1 MGSGIEG
8 PSRRWLTG
16 AMLAAGAWPAGALPT
31 AAGAQGL
38 VRHGGGSLLPPE
50 PGSPEADY
58 VPPTSIAMIAD
69 IYRRMTASVR
79 VNGRGPYPFVVD
91 TGANQSV
98 LASELAAQIG
108 LTIGPVEALHGVAGV
123 QMTAT
128 TTADLTI
135 GGRVQQNAPLSLLP
149 AAAIGGMGLLGLD
162 RLESQRVTLD
172 FKRRSLRIEPSRG
185 AYHDPDDRVLKA
197 TKRDGQLT
205 LVDADVA
212 GIPVTAFIDSGAQ
225 STIGNR
231 ALQKYALSLYPGT
244 STAKT
249 VVLSA
254 TGQTAPAEMAELARL
269 RVGGLVLPNWPVAF
283 ADLHTF
289 QLWRL
294 VDKPAILLGVDIL
307 SRFEYVALDFPR
319 DEVRFRLPGRGYN

>member
-1 MGSGIEG
+1 MGSGAEG
-8 PSRRWLTG
+8 PSRRWLAG
-16 AMLAAGAWPAGALPT
+16 AMLAAGAWPAGAQ
-31 AAGAQGL
+31 AQGL
-38 VRHGGGSLLPPE
+38 VRRGGGSLLPPE
-50 PGSPEADY
+50 PTSPEADY
-58 VPPTSIAMIAD
+58 VPPTSLAMVAD
-69 IYRRMTASVR
+69 IYKRMTASVR
-79 VNGRGPYPFVVD
+79 VNGRGPYQFVVD

-98 LASELAAQIG
+98 LASELAQQIG

-123 QMTAT
+123 QMAAT

-149 AAAIGGMGLLGLD
+149 QAAIGGVGLLGLD
-162 RLESQRVTLD
+162 RLESQRVTLN
-172 FKRRSLRIEPSRG
+172 FKTRSLRIEPSRG
-185 AYHDPDDRVLKA
+185 AFHDPDDRVLKA

-231 ALQKYALSLYPGT
+231 ALQKFAVGLHPET
-244 STAKT
+244 STSKT
-249 VVLSA
+249 VVISA

-294 VDKPAILLGVDIL
+294 TDKPAILLGVDIL

>member
-1 MGSGIEG
+1 MGSEDQGI
-8 PSRRWLTG
+8 SRRWLTG
-16 AMLAAGAWPAGALPT
+16 AMLAAGALPT
-31 AAGAQGL
+31 AAGAQI
-38 VRHGGGSLLPPE
+38 VRRGGGTHLPPD
-50 PGSPEADY
+50 PNSPDTDY
-58 VPPTSIAMIAD
+58 VPPTSLATIAD
-69 IYRRMTASVR
+69 IYKRMTASVR
-79 VNGRGPYPFVVD
+79 VNGRGPYQFVVD

-108 LTIGPVEALHGVAGV
+108 LSTGQLEPLHGVAGV
-123 QMTAT
+123 QMAAT
-128 TTADLTI
+128 TMADLTI

-149 AAAIGGMGLLGLD
+149 GAAIGAPGLLGLD
-162 RLESQRVTLD
+162 RLANQRVTLD
-172 FKRRSLRIEPSRG
+172 FKGRTLRIEASQS
-185 AYHDPDDRVLKA
+185 AYRNPDDRVVKA

-231 ALQKYALSLYPGT
+231 ALHTYAMNLNPNT
-244 STAKT
+244 RTATT

-254 TGQTAPAEMAELARL
+254 TGQTVPAEVAELLRL
-269 RVGGLVLPNWPVAF
+269 RIGGLVLPSWPVAF

-294 VDKPAILLGVDIL
+294 NDKPAILLGVDIL
-307 SRFEYVALDFPR
+307 SRFEYVSLDFPR
-319 DEVRFRLPGRGYN
+319 GEVRFKVPGHGEG

>member
-1 MGSGIEG
+1 MGTNSHAI
-8 PSRRWLTG
+8 SRRGLAG
-16 AMLAAGAWPAGALPT
+16 GILAATALPSL
-31 AAGAQGL
+31 ALAQTL
-38 VRHGGGSLLPPE
+38 VRHGGGSLLPPD
-50 PGSPEADY
+50 PSSPESDY
-58 VPPTSIAMIAD
+58 IPPTSLAMIAD
-69 IYRRMTASVR
+69 IYKRMTAQVR

-98 LASELAAQIG
+98 LSSELAAQIG
-108 LTIGPVEALHGVAGV
+108 LTTGPLEPLHGVAGV
-123 QMTAT
+123 QMAAT
-128 TTADLTI
+128 TMADLTI
-135 GGRVQQNAPLSLLP
+135 GGRVQKNASLSLLP
-149 AAAIGGMGLLGLD
+149 GGAIGGPGLLGLD
-162 RLESQRVTLD
+162 RLKDQRVTLD
-172 FKRRSLRIEPSRG
+172 FKARTLRIEPSRG

-231 ALQKYALSLYPGT
+231 ALREYALSAYPGT
-244 STAKT
+244 LSTKT

-254 TGQTAPAEMAELARL
+254 TGQTLAAEMAELPHL

-294 VDKPAILLGVDIL
+294 TDRPAILLGVDIL

-319 DEVRFRLPGRGYN
+319 SEVRFRVPERIFG